1 MKHLTRCVPTTLS
14 LILSLTSPGGLLAD
28 TGPFLS
34 NSAGTVSSDLIIA
47 APQSSLSHRVD
58 EQPRIILA
66 TGFGSLGRNVS
77 KGAKAATKATPPP
90 PRPKSV
96 PPGAKLGKD
105 VDANDL
111 PSPPLDPPNRSG
123 YQLQRPRQVQPSAY
137 PDSPSSPTVTPGY
150 RSNNVPFKNQP
161 PSPSQSPVKSNY
173 VDLPDSG
180 GNTARQSSGAS
191 WFQRSNVAPPP
202 RSKPSAL
209 KVAAY
214 AAGTVF
220 AGGVL
225 VGVGQA
231 VYAGLIQGGVIEP
244 IPGDHVYD
252 IYRPSNNQ

>member
-1 MKHLTRCVPTTLS
+1 MKHLSRCGPATLS

-28 TGPFLS
+28 TSLILP
-34 NSAGTVSSDLIIA
+34 NKEVTVSLDLPPIA
-47 APQSSLSHRVD
+47 VPQSSLSHRFD
-58 EQPRIILA
+58 EQPRNILA

-77 KGAKAATKATPPP
+77 KGAKAATKATPAPP
-90 PRPKSV
+90 HPKSV

-105 VDANDL
+105 VDANDP
-111 PSPPLDPPNRSG
+111 PSPPLDSPQNVPGYTGLQTNPPVKLPP
-123 YQLQRPRQVQPSAY
+123 YPKYQPSGD
-137 PDSPSSPTVTPGY
+137 PNDL
-150 RSNNVPFKNQP
+150 
-161 PSPSQSPVKSNY
+161 PSPPISGNPL
-173 VDLPDSG
+173 DLPSPP
-180 GNTARQSSGAS
+180 GNAARQSSGAS

-214 AAGTVF
+214 AGGTVF